1 MIKET
6 IFIRNKGCFACQI
19 ACGRV
24 TKAGS
29 AEGEGPEYGTVW
41 AFGAQCGIDNLK
53 TIARANHL
61 CNDLGL
67 DTISMGS
74 TIGCAMEL
82 NERGRLNGPKF
93 GDAEAMV
100 ELIQKTA
107 VRGGLGDK
115 LAEGSTKL
123 AKESGMP
130 ELSMSVKSLELPAYD
145 PRGVQ
150 GLGLAYATSNR
161 GGCHLRA
168 YTIAH
173 EILGTP
179 QLVERFSTVGK
190 PERTIILQNQH
201 AAMDS
206 LVLCRFTSFAFEAA
220 QYAKLLTAATG
231 TKFTDEDFM
240 KIGERIYNLERL
252 YNLREGFSSGDDTLP
267 KRLLEEPM
275 LNGPSKARVNMLLRM
290 LPSYYAL
297 RGWDSEGVP
306 TEEKLRELGLTGF
319 VHGFP

>member
-1 MIKET
+1 
-6 IFIRNKGCFACQI
+6 
-19 ACGRV
+19 
-24 TKAGS
+24 
-29 AEGEGPEYGTVW
+29 
-41 AFGAQCGIDNLK
+41 
-53 TIARANHL
+53 
-61 CNDLGL
+61 
-67 DTISMGS
+67 
-74 TIGCAMEL
+74 
-82 NERGRLNGPKF
+82 
-93 GDAEAMV
+93 
-100 ELIQKTA
+100 
-107 VRGGLGDK
+107 
-115 LAEGSTKL
+115 
-123 AKESGMP
+123 
-130 ELSMSVKSLELPAYD
+130 
-145 PRGVQ
+145 
-150 GLGLAYATSNR
+150 
-161 GGCHLRA
+161 
-168 YTIAH
+168 
-173 EILGTP
+173 
-179 QLVERFSTVGK
+179 
-190 PERTIILQNQH
+190 
-201 AAMDS
+201 MDS